1 MNLNFIKHFLA
12 VYDFGSV
19 TKAADYLNITQPSMS
34 SAIKKFEESYG
45 QPLFLK
51 VGRSLEPTD
60 AAHSLAYQ
68 VRPIMEQLVMALE
81 SPRRLIVSAPEIVL
95 QSLPDMDDA
104 LLTESPAVEYQML
117 DKIRSGEVDI
127 LIDDITVTD
136 YTFVTESL
144 GKMDIAFACRNDHPT
159 ILGYSLS
166 LEQFNQAEHV
176 MLKLKNENVGAFET
190 RPDEIFERNIVR
202 EVSGPS
208 NLLLSVRN
216 TDAICIVAE
225 SMFGLAQELGL
236 KVLESPFPLQPYEIK
251 LIYHRRN
258 ITNKTHKYIRE
269 QIKSRLSELHQ

>member
-19 TKAADYLNITQPSMS
+19 TKAADHLHITQPSMS

-68 VRPIMEQLVMALE
+68 VRPIMEQLVVALE
-81 SPRRLIVSAPEIVL
+81 SPRRLIISAPEIVL

-136 YTFVTESL
+136 YTFVSESL
-144 GKMDIAFACRNDHPT
+144 P
-159 ILGYSLS
+159 LP
-166 LEQFNQAEHV
+166 V
-176 MLKLKNENVGAFET
+176 
-190 RPDEIFERNIVR
+190 
-202 EVSGPS
+202 
-208 NLLLSVRN
+208 
-216 TDAICIVAE
+216 DAITQPL
-225 SMFGLAQELGL
+225 LA
-236 KVLESPFPLQPYEIK
+236 I
-251 LIYHRRN
+251 H
-258 ITNKTHKYIRE
+258 
-269 QIKSRLSELHQ
+269 